1 MAAGPLDDLPS
12 VGPRRK
18 RALPMHVG
26 TGRAVK
32 GPALE
37 DPEKAP
43 GISNLMARS
52 IYEYFHPRG

>member
-1 MAAGPLDDLPS
+1 
-12 VGPRRK
+12 
-18 RALPMHVG
+18 MHVG